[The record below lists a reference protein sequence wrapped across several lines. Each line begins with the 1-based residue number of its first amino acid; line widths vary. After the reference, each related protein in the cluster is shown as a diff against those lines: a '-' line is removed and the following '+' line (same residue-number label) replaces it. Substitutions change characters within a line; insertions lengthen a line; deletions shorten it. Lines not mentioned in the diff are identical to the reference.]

1 MFANY
6 NQVRYLDEEFDNDM
20 DDEEFEEVEVEIIE
34 NRGFVIG
41 PTNCD
46 RLYNKGYYGEFIDK
60 SKLQLSLVEILYL
73 LDKSRIYLTKDGK
86 EMSYEEAF
94 KYASENELEFD
105 IKFIAFKDLRKR
117 GYVVK
122 SGFKFGAHFRV
133 YDRGQ
138 VPGKDHSNFLV
149 HAISEGKTFS
159 FPEISRAVRLAH
171 SVRKRFIY
179 AIVDDDGS
187 LTYYKILRAKM

>member
-1 MFANY
+1 MK
-6 NQVRYLDEEFDNDM
+6 YLNEEFIDDT
-20 DDEEFEEVEVEIIE
+20 DDEEFEEVEVDLIE
-34 NRGFVIG
+34 NKGFVIG

-46 RLYNKGYYGEFIDK
+46 RLYNKGYYGEFLDK
-60 SKLQLSLVEILYL
+60 SKLQLSIVEILYL
-73 LDKSRIYLTKDGK
+73 LEKGRIVLTKDGK
-86 EMSYEEAF
+86 EMTYDEAF
-94 KYASENELEFD
+94 KYGSGHEHEFD
-105 IKFIAFKDLRKR
+105 IKYIAFKDLRKR

-138 VPGKDHSNFLV
+138 IPGSDHSNFLV
-149 HAISEGKTFS
+149 HAVLEGKTFS

-171 SVRKRFIY
+171 SVRKRLIF
-179 AIVDDDGS
+179 AIVDDDAS

>member
-1 MFANY
+1 MSKTHLGRKTWQITGHY
-6 NQVRYLDEEFDNDM
+6 
-20 DDEEFEEVEVEIIE
+20 
-34 NRGFVIG
+34 RGKRKRVIF
-41 PTNCD
+41 NVYAYD
-46 RLYNKGYYGEFIDK
+46 REGAIN
-60 SKLQLSLVEILYL
+60 
-73 LDKSRIYLTKDGK
+73 T
-86 EMSYEEAF
+86 A
-94 KYASENELEFD
+94 
-105 IKFIAFKDLRKR
+105 RKR

-149 HAISEGKTFS
+149 HGISEGKTFS
-159 FPEISRAVRLAH
+159 FPEVSRAVRLAH

-187 LTYYKILRAKM
+187 LTYYKLLRAKL

>member
-1 MFANY
+1 MSDEFY
-6 NQVRYLDEEFDNDM
+6 NTVDNEDLG
-20 DDEEFEEVEVEIIE
+20 EVEVEIIE
-34 NRGFVIG
+34 NRGVTIG

-46 RLYNKGYYGEFIDK
+46 RLYNKGYYGEFLDK
-60 SKLQLSLVEILYL
+60 SKLQLSLVEVLYL
-73 LDKSRIYLTKDGK
+73 LEKERIVVMKDGK
-86 EMSYEEAF
+86 ELDYDGAF
-94 KYASENELEFD
+94 KYAKDNEREFD
-105 IKFIAFKDLRKR
+105 IKYIAYKDLRKR

-138 VPGKDHSNFLV
+138 VPGQDHSNFLV
-149 HAISEGKTFS
+149 HGVSEGKTFS

-179 AIVDDDGS
+179 AIVDDDSS

>member
-1 MFANY
+1 MN
-6 NQVRYLDEEFDNDM
+6 DE
-20 DDEEFEEVEVEIIE
+20 DDEEFEEVEVELIE

-46 RLYNKGYYGEFIDK
+46 RLYNKGYYGEYIDK
-60 SKLQLSLVEILYL
+60 SKLQLSLIETLYL
-73 LDKSRIYLTKDGK
+73 MEKNRAVLTKDGK
-86 EMSYEEAF
+86 EMTYDEAF

-105 IKFIAFKDLRKR
+105 IKFITYKDLRKR
-117 GYVVK
+117 GYIAK

-138 VPGKDHSNFLV
+138 IPGTDHSNFLV
-149 HAISEGKTFS
+149 HGVPEGKTFS
-159 FPEISRAVRLAH
+159 FPEVSRAVRLAH

-187 LTYYKILRAKM
+187 LTYYKILRAKL